1 MANTTSPRSSTYN
14 GLFWNAVDGR
24 METYYRGTKVT
35 HVNATELQVDQA
47 LDIDGAADFAANVKF
62 NSTLEAGS
70 DGKGS
75 DAEQLT
81 SGGSAGEIDWSP
93 SGV

>member
-1 MANTTSPRSSTYN
+1 MTNLAAPISSIYN
-14 GLFWNAVDGR
+14 WLFWNAVDSR
-24 METYYRGTKVT
+24 MEMYYRGTKVT
-35 HVNATELQVDQA
+35 HVSATELQVDQA
-47 LDIDGAADFAANVKF
+47 LDVDGAVDFAANVKF
-62 NSTLEAGS
+62 NSTLEAGA

-81 SGGSAGEIDWSP
+81 SGGSAGEIDWSA